1 MKKKLTVLLVDAFT
15 TVSDKGNRAGV
26 VLDASEL
33 SEAEMQAVA
42 ALINVSETAFMI
54 PAPDADDHELH
65 VRYFTPTTEVPTC
78 GHATVGSHYVRA
90 RALKLADV
98 TVLAKIGAGILPV
111 DIIGSGKDMKVVMT
125 QGDVVFTPPY
135 DKKMSN
141 KILAALGLTEADL
154 LPELPIQEVS
164 TGHSKI
170 MIPIR
175 SANKL
180 NSLTPNTD
188 ALIEC
193 SQATNCNGYFI
204 FTINEETD
212 SNLTDGRMF
221 SPGIGIEED
230 PVTGNA
236 NGPCGAY
243 LSKYGKLPAKDV
255 FTYNGRQGVA
265 MGKEGV
271 VEVTVHRTNGQ
282 PTKIQVAGRAVE
294 AGRVDVEL
302 GVSPDGSI
310 TAKKV

>member
-15 TVSDKGNRAGV
+15 TVSGKGNRAGV
-26 VLDASEL
+26 VLDASGL

-54 PAPDADDHELH
+54 PTPNADDHELH

-141 KILAALGLTEADL
+141 KILSALGLTEADL
-154 LPELPIQEVS
+154 LPGLPMQEVS

-170 MIPIR
+170 MVPIR

-180 NSLTPNTD
+180 NSLTPNMD
-188 ALIEC
+188 ALVEC
-193 SQATNCNGYFI
+193 SQATNCNGYFV
-204 FTINEETD
+204 FTINEETN
-212 SNLTDGRMF
+212 SILTDGRMF
-221 SPGIGIEED
+221 SPSIGIDED

-255 FTYNGRQGVA
+255 FTYKGRQGVA
-265 MGKEGV
+265 LGKEGV
-271 VEVTVHRTNGQ
+271 IEVTVHRTDGQ
-282 PTKIQVAGRAVE
+282 PTKVQVGGMAVE
-294 AGRVDVEL
+294 AGRVEVEL
-302 GVSPDGSI
+302 EVSPDGSAI
-310 TAKKV
+310 AKKV